1 MKKMTKS
8 RLLIYIVA
16 GVFALMC
23 LIPFLL
29 VLGGSFTD
37 EQEIRGE
44 GYKLIPKQF
53 SLKAYQLL
61 FIEPRFVMNA
71 YGISIIVTLAGTAFG
86 LMFSAMLAYPI
97 SLKRFRLRRVMSLYV
112 ILTLLFNGGM
122 VSWYIITVNFLRLK
136 NNIFALIIPMLVN
149 GFNVMLIRN
158 YFETIPDEM
167 HESAKIDGAGDILTF
182 FRIIVPLSTPVLA
195 TVSLFIALGYWNDW
209 WLGIML
215 IDNSDL
221 QPLQILLRS
230 IVSNINFLKNSEEG
244 ARMIDP
250 NRLIPA
256 EGVKLATCIVTIGP
270 IIFAYPFVQRYFVK
284 GIMLGA
290 VKN

>member
-1 MKKMTKS
+1 MKKMTRS
-8 RLLIYIVA
+8 RLLIYIVT

-37 EQEIRGE
+37 EQEIRSE

-61 FIEPRFVMNA
+61 FLEPKFVINA
-71 YGISIIVTLAGTAFG
+71 YMVSVIVTIIGTAFG

-97 SLKRFRLRRVMSLYV
+97 SLKRFRLRKALSLYV

-167 HESAKIDGAGDILTF
+167 HESAKIDGAGDIRTF
-182 FRIIVPLSTPVLA
+182 FRIILPLSTPVLA

-215 IDNSDL
+215 IDNTEL

>member
-1 MKKMTKS
+1 MKRMTKS

-16 GVFALMC
+16 GLFALVC

-29 VLGGSFTD
+29 VLGGSVTD
-37 EQEIRGE
+37 EQEIRSE
-44 GYKLIPKQF
+44 GYKLLPRQF

-61 FIEPRFVMNA
+61 FLEPKFVLNA
-71 YGISIIVTLAGTAFG
+71 YAVSIIVTLAGTAFG
-86 LMFSAMLAYPI
+86 LLFCAMLAYPI
-97 SLKRFRLRRVMSLYV
+97 SLKRFRFRKAVSLYV

-136 NNIFALIIPMLVN
+136 NSLLALIIPMLVN

-167 HESAKIDGAGDILTF
+167 HESAKIDGAGDIRTF
-182 FRIIVPLSTPVLA
+182 FRIILPLSTPVLA

-215 IDNSDL
+215 IDDSRL

-230 IVSNINFLKNSEEG
+230 IVSNINFLKTSEEG

-270 IIFAYPFVQRYFVK
+270 IIFAYPFVQKYFVK

>member
-1 MKKMTKS
+1 MKKMTRS
-8 RLLIYIVA
+8 RLLIYIVT

-37 EQEIRGE
+37 EQEIRSE

-61 FIEPRFVMNA
+61 FLEPKFVINA
-71 YGISIIVTLAGTAFG
+71 YMVSVIVTIIGTAFG

-97 SLKRFRLRRVMSLYV
+97 SLKRFRLRKALSLYV

-167 HESAKIDGAGDILTF
+167 HESAKIDGAGDIRTF
-182 FRIIVPLSTPVLA
+182 FRIILPLSTPVLA

-215 IDNSDL
+215 IDNTEL

-284 GIMLGA
+284 GIMIGA
-290 VKN
+290 VKG